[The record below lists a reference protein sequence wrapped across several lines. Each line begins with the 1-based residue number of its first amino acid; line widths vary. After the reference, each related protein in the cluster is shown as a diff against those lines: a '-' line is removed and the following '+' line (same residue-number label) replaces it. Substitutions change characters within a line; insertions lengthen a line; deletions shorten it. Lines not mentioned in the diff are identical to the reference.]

1 MPTTK
6 NFQPDDYIFKEGE
19 TGGYAYLLEEGSVEI
34 VKLTP
39 KGLSVLVTLQKG
51 TLFGEMAIIEGG
63 LRSAGAKAVTFVSV
77 KEIDSS
83 DFLAYIRGKPQVA
96 LNLLKR
102 MSFNLRE
109 TNKKLTDAMRENEA
123 NRSVVEVADE
133 GNKEKNTKDFTS
145 VLMDPDAIYEA
156 PISKAK
162 VFSSFLL
169 LGIIFFVLLFS
180 ILSHVDITVSSRG
193 KFVTSVP
200 NVEVQ
205 AARSSVVTEIAV
217 KRGDRV
223 RKDDILVTLDPSE
236 VGSDQKVMSTKLRSA
251 RQRIKRLVLEEKA
264 LQGLDLSN
272 SKIRQLDGGNK
283 EILAKRINEYDSIKN
298 LIDVNKKQV
307 ALKEE
312 VMNAHEEL
320 FRKGAGSKIGFLQA
334 KDNLLAVTKVLSESE
349 SKLSQKVA
357 GIVEQLEKEREIEV
371 QLFEEM
377 KSLNKL
383 EKKSSVR
390 APVDAIVLDIPAS
403 SVGTIVREGEVVI
416 KLVPRDVPLVL
427 EVDVDPKDIK
437 DLKVG
442 VPVSVKLDALPFQ
455 QFGDIKGTLVYLSE
469 DTFSEDLNG
478 EKKPVYRARVDL
490 EAKSVQRMRNRAD
503 LTPGMLA
510 KADFRVGER
519 RLITYFTNPIVRG
532 LNSALREPN

>member
-6 NFQPDDYIFKEGE
+6 NFQPGDYIFKEGE

-63 LRSAGAKAVTFVSV
+63 LRSAGAKAATSVSV

-83 DFLAYIRGKPQVA
+83 DFLAYIQGKPQVA

-169 LGIIFFVLLFS
+169 LGIIFFALLFS

-264 LQGLDLSN
+264 LKGVDLSN

-283 EILAKRINEYDSIKN
+283 EILAKRLNEYDSIKN

-312 VMNAHEEL
+312 VMKAHEEL

-383 EKKSSVR
+383 EKKSAVR

>member
-6 NFQPDDYIFKEGE
+6 NFQPGDYIFKEGE

-51 TLFGEMAIIEGG
+51 ALFGEMAIIEGG
-63 LRSAGAKAVTFVSV
+63 LRSAGAKATTPVSV

-83 DFLAYIRGKPQVA
+83 DFLAYIQGKPQVA

-123 NRSVVEVADE
+123 NRSVVEVADR
-133 GNKEKNTKDFTS
+133 GTKEKNTKDFTS
-145 VLMDPDAIYEA
+145 VSMDPDAIYEA

-169 LGIIFFVLLFS
+169 LGIVFFALLFS

-205 AARSSVVTEIAV
+205 AARSSVVTKIAV

-223 RKDDILVTLDPSE
+223 RKEDVLVTLDPSE
-236 VGSDQKVMSTKLRSA
+236 VGSDQKVMSTKLQSA

-264 LQGLDLSN
+264 LKGLDLST
-272 SKIRQLDGGNK
+272 SKIRQLDGGNR
-283 EILAKRINEYDSIKN
+283 EILAKRLNEYDSIKN

-312 VMNAHEEL
+312 VMKAHEEL

>member
-6 NFQPDDYIFKEGE
+6 NFQPGDYIFKEGE

-63 LRSAGAKAVTFVSV
+63 LRSAGAKATTSVSV

-83 DFLAYIRGKPQVA
+83 DFLAYIQGKPQVA

-169 LGIIFFVLLFS
+169 LGIIFFALLFS

-205 AARSSVVTEIAV
+205 AARSSVVTEITV

-264 LQGLDLSN
+264 LKGVDLSN

-283 EILAKRINEYDSIKN
+283 EILAKRLNEYDSIKN

-312 VMNAHEEL
+312 VMKAHEEL
-320 FRKGAGSKIGFLQA
+320 FKKGAGSKIGFLQA

-383 EKKSSVR
+383 EKKSAVR

-532 LNSALREPN
+532 LNSALREPD

>member
-6 NFQPDDYIFKEGE
+6 NFQPGDYIFKEGE

-63 LRSAGAKAVTFVSV
+63 LRSAGAKATTPVSV

-83 DFLAYIRGKPQVA
+83 DFLAYIQGKPQVA

-109 TNKKLTDAMRENEA
+109 TNKKLTDIMRENEA
-123 NRSVVEVADE
+123 NRSVVEVAD
-133 GNKEKNTKDFTS
+133 GGTKEKNTKDFTS
-145 VLMDPDAIYEA
+145 VSMDPDAIYEA
-156 PISKAK
+156 PISRAK

-169 LGIIFFVLLFS
+169 LGIIFFVLIFS

-223 RKDDILVTLDPSE
+223 RKGDILVTLDPSE
-236 VGSDQKVMSTKLRSA
+236 VGSDQKVMSTKLRAA

-264 LQGLDLSN
+264 LKGLDLSN
-272 SKIRQLDGGNK
+272 SNIRQLDGGNK
-283 EILAKRINEYDSIKN
+283 EILAKRLNEYDSIKN

-312 VMNAHEEL
+312 VMKAHEEL

-357 GIVEQLEKEREIEV
+357 GIVEQLEKERESEV

>member
-6 NFQPDDYIFKEGE
+6 NFQAGDYIFKEGE

-223 RKDDILVTLDPSE
+223 RKDDILVNLDPSE

-312 VMNAHEEL
+312 VMKAHEEL

-383 EKKSSVR
+383 EKKSAVR
-390 APVDAIVLDIPAS
+390 APVDATVLDIPAS

-478 EKKPVYRARVDL
+478 EKRPVYRARVDL
-490 EAKSVQRMRNRAD
+490 EAKSVQRMRHRAD

>member
-6 NFQPDDYIFKEGE
+6 NFQPGDYIFKEGE

-51 TLFGEMAIIEGG
+51 SLFGEMAIIEGG
-63 LRSAGAKAVTFVSV
+63 LRSAGAKAATSVSV

-83 DFLAYIRGKPQVA
+83 DFLAYIQGKPQVA

-123 NRSVVEVADE
+123 NRSVVEVDDG
-133 GNKEKNTKDFTS
+133 GNKENTKDFTS

-169 LGIIFFVLLFS
+169 LGIVFFALLFS

-251 RQRIKRLVLEEKA
+251 RQRIKRLILEERA
-264 LQGLDLSN
+264 LKGVDLSN

-283 EILAKRINEYDSIKN
+283 EILAKRLNEYDSIKN

-312 VMNAHEEL
+312 VMKAHEEL

-383 EKKSSVR
+383 EKKSAVR

>member
-1 MPTTK
+1 
-6 NFQPDDYIFKEGE
+6 
-19 TGGYAYLLEEGSVEI
+19 
-34 VKLTP
+34 
-39 KGLSVLVTLQKG
+39 
-51 TLFGEMAIIEGG
+51 MAIIEGG
-63 LRSAGAKAVTFVSV
+63 LRSAGAKAVGSVLV

-83 DFLAYIRGKPQVA
+83 DFLAYIQGKPQVA

-109 TNKKLTDAMRENEA
+109 TNKKLTDAMRENESS
-123 NRSVVEVADE
+123 NSVVDVGVEQV
-133 GNKEKNTKDFTS
+133 KEKNTSDFTS
-145 VLMDPDAIYEA
+145 VSMDPDAIYEG

-162 VFSSFLL
+162 LFSSLLL
-169 LGIIFFVLLFS
+169 LGIIFFVVLFS
-180 ILSHVDITVSSRG
+180 IISHVDVTVSSRG

-223 RKDDILVTLDPSE
+223 READILVTLDPSE
-236 VGSDQKVMSTKLRSA
+236 VGSDQKVISTKLKAA
-251 RQRIKRLVLEEKA
+251 RQRIKRLMLEEQA
-264 LQGLDLSN
+264 LKGEDLSER
-272 SKIRQLDGGNK
+272 KVRQLDTGNK
-283 EILAKRINEYDSIKN
+283 EILSKRLNEYDSIKN

-312 VMNAHEEL
+312 VMMAHEEL
-320 FRKGAGSKIGFLQA
+320 FKKGAGSKIGFLQA

-349 SKLSQKVA
+349 SKLSQRVA
-357 GIVEQLEKEREIEV
+357 GIVEQLEKERENEV
-371 QLFEEM
+371 QLFEEL
-377 KSLNKL
+377 KGLNKL
-383 EKKSSVR
+383 EKKSAVR
-390 APVDAIVLDIPAS
+390 APVDSIVLDIPAS

-427 EVDVDPKDIK
+427 EVDVNPKDISE
-437 DLKVG
+437 LKIG
-442 VPVSVKLDALPFQ
+442 VPVSIKLDALPFQ
-455 QFGDIKGTLVYLSE
+455 QFGDIEGTLVYISE

-490 EAKSVQRMRNRAD
+490 AAKSVQRMRNRAD

-510 KADFRVGER
+510 KADFKVGRR

>member
-6 NFQPDDYIFKEGE
+6 NFQPGDYIFKEGE

-63 LRSAGAKAVTFVSV
+63 LRSAGAKAVTSVSV

-478 EKKPVYRARVDL
+478 EKRPVYRARVDL
-490 EAKSVQRMRNRAD
+490 EAKSVQRMRDRAD

>member
-6 NFQPDDYIFKEGE
+6 HFQPGDYIFKEGE

-39 KGLSVLVTLQKG
+39 KGLSVLVTLREG

-63 LRSAGAKAVTFVSV
+63 LRSAGAKAATSVSV

-83 DFLAYIRGKPQVA
+83 DFLAYIQGKPQVA

-123 NRSVVEVADE
+123 NRSVVEVVE
-133 GNKEKNTKDFTS
+133 GGDTEKNAKDFTS

-180 ILSHVDITVSSRG
+180 ILSYVDITVSSRG

-205 AARSSVVTEIAV
+205 AARSSVVTKIAV

-236 VGSDQKVMSTKLRSA
+236 VGSDQKVMSTKLRAA

-264 LQGLDLSN
+264 LKGVDLSN
-272 SKIRQLDGGNK
+272 SKVRQLDGGNR
-283 EILAKRINEYDSIKN
+283 EILAKRLNEYDSIKN

-312 VMNAHEEL
+312 VMKAHEEL

-357 GIVEQLEKEREIEV
+357 GIVEQLEKERESEV
-371 QLFEEM
+371 QLFEEL

-383 EKKSSVR
+383 EKKSAVR

-478 EKKPVYRARVDL
+478 EKRPVYRARVDL

>member
-6 NFQPDDYIFKEGE
+6 NFQPGDYIFKEGE

-63 LRSAGAKAVTFVSV
+63 LRSAGAKATTPVSV

-83 DFLAYIRGKPQVA
+83 DFLAYIQGKPQVA

-109 TNKKLTDAMRENEA
+109 TNKKLTDVMRENEA
-123 NRSVVEVADE
+123 NRSVVEVAD
-133 GNKEKNTKDFTS
+133 GGTKEKNTKDFTS
-145 VLMDPDAIYEA
+145 VSMDPDAIYEA
-156 PISKAK
+156 PISRAK

-169 LGIIFFVLLFS
+169 LGIIFFVLIFS

-223 RKDDILVTLDPSE
+223 RKEDILVTLDPSE
-236 VGSDQKVMSTKLRSA
+236 VGSDQKVMSTKLRAA

-264 LQGLDLSN
+264 LKGLDLSN
-272 SKIRQLDGGNK
+272 SNIRQLDGGNK
-283 EILAKRINEYDSIKN
+283 EILAKRLNEYDSIKN

-312 VMNAHEEL
+312 VMKAHEEL

-478 EKKPVYRARVDL
+478 EKRPVYRARVDL

>member
-6 NFQPDDYIFKEGE
+6 NFQPGDYIFKEGE

-51 TLFGEMAIIEGG
+51 SLFGEMAIIEGG
-63 LRSAGAKAVTFVSV
+63 LRSAGAKATTSVSV
-77 KEIDSS
+77 KEIDSG
-83 DFLAYIRGKPQVA
+83 DFLSYIQGKPQVA

-123 NRSVVEVADE
+123 SRSIVEVTDE
-133 GNKEKNTKDFTS
+133 RNKENNTKDFTS

-169 LGIIFFVLLFS
+169 LGIVFFVLLFS
-180 ILSHVDITVSSRG
+180 ILSRVDITVSSRG

-264 LQGLDLSN
+264 LKGVDLSN
-272 SKIRQLDGGNK
+272 TKIRQLDGGNK
-283 EILAKRINEYDSIKN
+283 EILAKRLNEYDSIKN

-312 VMNAHEEL
+312 VMKAHEEL

-383 EKKSSVR
+383 EKKSAVR

>member
-6 NFQPDDYIFKEGE
+6 NFQPGDYIFKEGE

-63 LRSAGAKAVTFVSV
+63 LRSAGAKATTPVSV

-83 DFLAYIRGKPQVA
+83 DFLAYIQGKPQVA

-133 GNKEKNTKDFTS
+133 GDKEKNTKDFTS
-145 VLMDPDAIYEA
+145 VSMDPDAIYEA

-169 LGIIFFVLLFS
+169 LGIIFFALLFS

-264 LQGLDLSN
+264 LKGLDLSN
-272 SKIRQLDGGNK
+272 SKIRQLDGGNR
-283 EILAKRINEYDSIKN
+283 EILAKRLNEYDSIKN

-312 VMNAHEEL
+312 VMKAHEEL

>member
-6 NFQPDDYIFKEGE
+6 NFQPGDYIFKEGE
-19 TGGYAYLLEEGSVEI
+19 TGGYAYLLEEGSIEI

-51 TLFGEMAIIEGG
+51 SLFGEMAIIEGG
-63 LRSAGAKAVTFVSV
+63 LRSAGAKAATSVSV

-83 DFLAYIRGKPQVA
+83 DFLAYIQGKPQVA

-145 VLMDPDAIYEA
+145 VSMDPDAIYEA

-169 LGIIFFVLLFS
+169 LGIILFALLFS

-264 LQGLDLSN
+264 LKGVDLSN

-283 EILAKRINEYDSIKN
+283 EILAKRLNEYDSIKN

-312 VMNAHEEL
+312 VMKAHEEL

-383 EKKSSVR
+383 EKKSAVR

-478 EKKPVYRARVDL
+478 EKRPVYRARVDL

>member
-6 NFQPDDYIFKEGE
+6 NFQPGDYIFKEGE

-63 LRSAGAKAVTFVSV
+63 LRSAGAKATTPVSV

-83 DFLAYIRGKPQVA
+83 DFLAYIQGKPQVA

-109 TNKKLTDAMRENEA
+109 TNKKLTDAMRQNEA
-123 NRSVVEVADE
+123 NRSVVEVAD
-133 GNKEKNTKDFTS
+133 GGDKEKNTNDFTS
-145 VLMDPDAIYEA
+145 VSLDPDAIYEA

-169 LGIIFFVLLFS
+169 LGIVFFAVLFS

-223 RKDDILVTLDPSE
+223 RREDILVTLDPSE
-236 VGSDQKVMSTKLRSA
+236 VGSDQKVMSTKLQSA

-264 LQGLDLSN
+264 LKGLDLSN
-272 SKIRQLDGGNK
+272 SKIRQLDGGNR
-283 EILAKRINEYDSIKN
+283 EILSKRISEYDSIKN

-312 VMNAHEEL
+312 VMKAHEEL

-478 EKKPVYRARVDL
+478 EKRPVYRARVDL

>member
-6 NFQPDDYIFKEGE
+6 NFQPGDYIFKEGE

-63 LRSAGAKAVTFVSV
+63 LRSAGATAATSVSV

-83 DFLAYIRGKPQVA
+83 DFLAYIQGKPQVA

-123 NRSVVEVADE
+123 NRSVVEVGDE
-133 GNKEKNTKDFTS
+133 KDKEKNTKDFTS

-180 ILSHVDITVSSRG
+180 ILSHIDITVSSRG

-205 AARSSVVTEIAV
+205 ASRSSVVTKIAV

-236 VGSDQKVMSTKLRSA
+236 VGSDQKVMSTKLRAA

-264 LQGLDLSN
+264 LKGLDLSN
-272 SKIRQLDGGNK
+272 SKILQLDGGNK
-283 EILAKRINEYDSIKN
+283 EILAKRLNEYDSIKN

-312 VMNAHEEL
+312 VMKAHEEL

-478 EKKPVYRARVDL
+478 EKRPVYRARVDL

>member
-6 NFQPDDYIFKEGE
+6 NFQPGDYIFKEGE

-51 TLFGEMAIIEGG
+51 ALFGEMAIIEGG
-63 LRSAGAKAVTFVSV
+63 LRSAGAKAATSVSV

-83 DFLAYIRGKPQVA
+83 DFLAYIQGKPQVA

-205 AARSSVVTEIAV
+205 AARSSVVTKIAV

-223 RKDDILVTLDPSE
+223 RKDDVLVTLDPSE

-272 SKIRQLDGGNK
+272 SKIRQLDGGNR
-283 EILAKRINEYDSIKN
+283 EILAKRLNEYDSIKN
-298 LIDVNKKQV
+298 LIDVNKKQI

-312 VMNAHEEL
+312 VMKAHEEL

-349 SKLSQKVA
+349 SKFSQKVA
-357 GIVEQLEKEREIEV
+357 AIVEQLEKERESEV

>member
-6 NFQPDDYIFKEGE
+6 NFQPGDYIFKEGE

-63 LRSAGAKAVTFVSV
+63 LRSAGAKATTPVSV

-83 DFLAYIRGKPQVA
+83 DFLAYIQGKPQVA

-123 NRSVVEVADE
+123 NRSVVEVADR
-133 GNKEKNTKDFTS
+133 GTKEKNTKDFTS
-145 VLMDPDAIYEA
+145 VSMDPDAIYEA

-169 LGIIFFVLLFS
+169 LGIIFFVLIFS

-236 VGSDQKVMSTKLRSA
+236 VGSDQKVMSTKLRAA

-264 LQGLDLSN
+264 LKGLDLST
-272 SKIRQLDGGNK
+272 SKIRQLDGGNR
-283 EILAKRINEYDSIKN
+283 EILAKRLNEYDSIKN

-312 VMNAHEEL
+312 VMKAHEEL

-478 EKKPVYRARVDL
+478 EKRPVYRARVDL

>member
-6 NFQPDDYIFKEGE
+6 NFQPGDYIFKEGE

-63 LRSAGAKAVTFVSV
+63 LRSAGAKATTSVSV

-83 DFLAYIRGKPQVA
+83 DFLAYIQGKPQVA

-123 NRSVVEVADE
+123 NRSVVEVADA

-145 VLMDPDAIYEA
+145 VSMDPDAIYEA

-205 AARSSVVTEIAV
+205 AARSSVVTAIAV

-223 RKDDILVTLDPSE
+223 RKEDILVTLDPSE
-236 VGSDQKVMSTKLRSA
+236 VGSDQKVMSTKLQSA

-264 LQGLDLSN
+264 LKGLDLSN
-272 SKIRQLDGGNK
+272 TKIRQLDGGNR
-283 EILAKRINEYDSIKN
+283 EILAKRLNEYDSIKN

-312 VMNAHEEL
+312 VMKAHEEL

-357 GIVEQLEKEREIEV
+357 GIVEQLEKERESEV

>member
-6 NFQPDDYIFKEGE
+6 NFQPGDYIFKEGE

-51 TLFGEMAIIEGG
+51 SLFGEMAIIEGG
-63 LRSAGAKAVTFVSV
+63 LRSAGAKAGTSVSV

-83 DFLAYIRGKPQVA
+83 DFLAYIQGKPQVA

-123 NRSVVEVADE
+123 NKSVVEVADE
-133 GNKEKNTKDFTS
+133 RNEEKSTKDFTS

-169 LGIIFFVLLFS
+169 LGIIFFVLIFS

-251 RQRIKRLVLEEKA
+251 RQRIKRLVLEERA
-264 LQGLDLSN
+264 LKGVDLSN

-283 EILAKRINEYDSIKN
+283 EILAKRLNEYDSIKN

-312 VMNAHEEL
+312 VMKAHEEL

-383 EKKSSVR
+383 EKKSAVR

-478 EKKPVYRARVDL
+478 EKRPVYRARVDL
-490 EAKSVQRMRNRAD
+490 EVKSVQRMRTRAD

>member
-6 NFQPDDYIFKEGE
+6 NFQAGDYIFKEGE

-123 NRSVVEVADE
+123 NRSVVEVAEE

-169 LGIIFFVLLFS
+169 LGIIFFALIFS

-383 EKKSSVR
+383 EKKSAVR
-390 APVDAIVLDIPAS
+390 APVDATVLDIPAS

-478 EKKPVYRARVDL
+478 EKRPVYRARVDL

>member
-6 NFQPDDYIFKEGE
+6 NFQPGDYIFKEGE

-51 TLFGEMAIIEGG
+51 ALFGEMAIIEGG
-63 LRSAGAKAVTFVSV
+63 LRSAGAKAATSVSV

-83 DFLAYIRGKPQVA
+83 DFLAYIQGKPQVA

-123 NRSVVEVADE
+123 NRPVVKVADE
-133 GNKEKNTKDFTS
+133 GKMEKNTKDFTS
-145 VLMDPDAIYEA
+145 VMMDPDAIYEA

-169 LGIIFFVLLFS
+169 LGIVVFVLLFS
-180 ILSHVDITVSSRG
+180 ILSRVDITVSSRG

-251 RQRIKRLVLEEKA
+251 RQRIKRLVLEERA
-264 LQGLDLSN
+264 LKGVELPN

-283 EILAKRINEYDSIKN
+283 EILAKRLNEYDSIKN

-312 VMNAHEEL
+312 VMKAHEEL

-383 EKKSSVR
+383 EKKSAVR

-427 EVDVDPKDIK
+427 EVDVDQKDIK

-455 QFGDIKGTLVYLSE
+455 QFGDMKGTLVYLSE

>member
-6 NFQPDDYIFKEGE
+6 NFQPGDYIFKEGE

-63 LRSAGAKAVTFVSV
+63 LRSAGAKATTSVSV

-83 DFLAYIRGKPQVA
+83 DFLAYIQGKPQVA

-145 VLMDPDAIYEA
+145 VSMDPDAIYEA

-169 LGIIFFVLLFS
+169 LGIIFFALLFS

-264 LQGLDLSN
+264 LKGLDLSN
-272 SKIRQLDGGNK
+272 SKIRQLDGGNR
-283 EILAKRINEYDSIKN
+283 EILAKRLNEYDSIKN

-312 VMNAHEEL
+312 VMKAHEEL

-383 EKKSSVR
+383 EKKSAVR

-478 EKKPVYRARVDL
+478 EKRPVYRARVDL

>member
-6 NFQPDDYIFKEGE
+6 NFQPGDYIFKEGE

-63 LRSAGAKAVTFVSV
+63 LRSAGAKAATSVSV

-83 DFLAYIRGKPQVA
+83 DFLAYIQGKPQVA

-123 NRSVVEVADE
+123 NRSIVEVADE

-169 LGIIFFVLLFS
+169 LGIIFFALLFS

-205 AARSSVVTEIAV
+205 AARSSVVTEITV

-264 LQGLDLSN
+264 LKGVDLSN

-283 EILAKRINEYDSIKN
+283 EILAKRLNEYDSIKN

-312 VMNAHEEL
+312 VMKAHEEL

-383 EKKSSVR
+383 EKKSAVR

>member
-1 MPTTK
+1 MPSTK
-6 NFQPDDYIFKEGE
+6 NFQPGDYIFKEGE

-51 TLFGEMAIIEGG
+51 SLFGEMAIIEGG
-63 LRSAGAKAVTFVSV
+63 LRSAGAKATTPVSV

-83 DFLAYIRGKPQVA
+83 DFLAYIQGKPQVA

-123 NRSVVEVADE
+123 NRSVVEVAGGGD
-133 GNKEKNTKDFTS
+133 KENNTKDFTS
-145 VLMDPDAIYEA
+145 VSMDPDAIYEA

-169 LGIIFFVLLFS
+169 LGIILFALLFS

-193 KFVTSVP
+193 KFATSVP

-223 RKDDILVTLDPSE
+223 RRDDILVTLDPSE

-264 LQGLDLSN
+264 LKGLDLSN
-272 SKIRQLDGGNK
+272 SKILQLDGGNK
-283 EILAKRINEYDSIKN
+283 EILAKRLNEYDSIKN

-312 VMNAHEEL
+312 VMKAHEEL

-383 EKKSSVR
+383 EKKSAVR

-478 EKKPVYRARVDL
+478 EKRPVYRARVDL

>member
-6 NFQPDDYIFKEGE
+6 NFQPGDYIFKEGE

-63 LRSAGAKAVTFVSV
+63 LRSAGAKATTPVSV

-83 DFLAYIRGKPQVA
+83 DFLAYIQGKPQVA

-109 TNKKLTDAMRENEA
+109 TNKKLTDVMRENEA
-123 NRSVVEVADE
+123 NRSVVEVAD
-133 GNKEKNTKDFTS
+133 GGTKEKNTKDFTS
-145 VLMDPDAIYEA
+145 VSMDPDAIYEA
-156 PISKAK
+156 PISRAK

-169 LGIIFFVLLFS
+169 LGIIFFVLIFS

-223 RKDDILVTLDPSE
+223 RKGDILVTLDPSE
-236 VGSDQKVMSTKLRSA
+236 VGSDQKVMSTKLRAA

-264 LQGLDLSN
+264 LKGLDLSN
-272 SKIRQLDGGNK
+272 SNIRQLDGGNK
-283 EILAKRINEYDSIKN
+283 EILAKRLNEYDSIKN

-312 VMNAHEEL
+312 VMKAHEEL

-357 GIVEQLEKEREIEV
+357 GIVEQLEKERESEV

>member
-6 NFQPDDYIFKEGE
+6 NFQPGDYIFKEGE

-63 LRSAGAKAVTFVSV
+63 LRSAGAKAATSVSV

-83 DFLAYIRGKPQVA
+83 DFLAYIQGKPQVA

-123 NRSVVEVADE
+123 NRSVVEVADG

-169 LGIIFFVLLFS
+169 LGIIFFALLFS

-264 LQGLDLSN
+264 LKGLDLSN

-283 EILAKRINEYDSIKN
+283 EILAKRLNEYDSIKN

-312 VMNAHEEL
+312 VMKAHEEL